1 MKEIAVSTTDAGKM
15 PINVGQVEGGS
26 VTFPAWAAETEKPKG
41 QPRNPDPVNDRIG
54 FAVLSLGRLSLE
66 EILPALAQCKHARL
80 TALVS
85 GTPEKLAVVGAQY
98 GIAAEHLYSYD
109 DFDRIADDPDVQIV
123 YVVAPNAL
131 HEGFVRRAAA
141 AGKHVLCEKPMAVD
155 VASAQA
161 MLEACEAAGRLL
173 MIAYRSRFQP
183 HMREA
188 IRIARSGELGEIKLV
203 NALNLQNQGDPAQW
217 RHDDALAGGGS
228 LPDVGLYCL
237 TIARAIAGEEPVD
250 VSALI
255 TSPPD
260 DPRFTSVED
269 QVSFTLRF
277 PSGPVATCVT
287 GYDAH
292 KLSRLIISLQHG
304 WIELENAFD
313 YVGQRMRVARRI
325 DDREQISEIVIKEEN
340 QFMLEMD
347 EFAISIR
354 DASGPSASGHVG
366 LQDHRVMEAIYE
378 AAREQKTVRLT

>member
-1 MKEIAVSTTDAGKM
+1 MSTTDADQM

-26 VTFPAWAAETEKPKG
+26 VTFPAWAADTEKPKG
-41 QPRNPDPVNDRIG
+41 QPRNPDPVHDRIG

-85 GTPEKLAVVGAQY
+85 GTPEKLAAVGAQY
-98 GIAAEHLYSYD
+98 GVSAEHFYSYD

-161 MLEACEAAGRLL
+161 MIEACEAAGRLL

-188 IRIARSGELGEIKLV
+188 IRIAQSGELGQIKLI

-217 RHDDALAGGGS
+217 RHDHTLAGGGS

-237 TIARAIAGEEPVD
+237 TIARAITGEEPVG

-255 TSPPD
+255 TSPAD
-260 DPRFTSVED
+260 DRRFDSVED

-313 YVGQRMRVARRI
+313 YVGQRMRVARRVG
-325 DDREQISEIVIKEEN
+325 DREQISEIVIKEEN

-347 EFAISIR
+347 EFAVCIR
-354 DASGPSASGHVG
+354 DGSGPSASGREG
-366 LQDHRVMEAIYE
+366 LQDHRVMEAIYK
-378 AAREQKTVRLT
+378 AAREQKTVSLT